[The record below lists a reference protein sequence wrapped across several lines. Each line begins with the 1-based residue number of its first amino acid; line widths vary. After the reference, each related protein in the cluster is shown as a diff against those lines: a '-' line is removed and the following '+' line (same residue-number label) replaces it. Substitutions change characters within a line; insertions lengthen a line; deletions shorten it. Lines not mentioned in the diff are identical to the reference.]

1 MWVFPEVMDVSVA
14 ECSRYALSPPVA
26 TQVMGIVSME
36 QVQQNLALV
45 RNFEAMG
52 KKEREALLDRI
63 REQCTDGRH
72 KLFKSTQAHDGPH
85 HRRQHG
91 FSAEQLYGFG
101 NIAMHNLSGV
111 AGFLQALGDLF
122 SDHY

>member
-1 MWVFPEVMDVSVA
+1 MAAIMATEARAVSSDKEEGA
-14 ECSRYALSPPVA
+14 GNA
-26 TQVMGIVSME
+26 
-36 QVQQNLALV
+36 NL
-45 RNFEAMG
+45 FEP
-52 KKEREALLDRI
+52 
-63 REQCTDGRH
+63 
-72 KLFKSTQAHDGPH
+72 TQAHDGPH

-101 NIAMHNLSGV
+101 NIAMHNLGGV